1 MIKYKNGDILDASE
15 NIICHQVNCKGIMG
29 SGLAKQIKDKNP
41 QAYLLY
47 KNHCKYYNYPLK
59 LLGTCFMVQSDDKQ
73 KIIANIFAQD
83 GYGKGLQTNYDA
95 LEMGLFNLKK
105 CAKATDYS
113 IAIPYKIGCGLAN
126 GDWNI
131 VFDIINRIFDD
142 YDVTIYKL
150 NRRDE

>member
-1 MIKYKNGDILDASE
+1 MIKYKNSDILDASE
-15 NIICHQVNCKGIMG
+15 NIICHQVNCQGVMG
-29 SGLAKQIKDKNP
+29 AGLAKQIKDKNP

-47 KNHCKYYNYPLK
+47 KNHCKYYNYSLK

-83 GYGKGLQTNYDA
+83 GYGNGLQTDYDA
-95 LEMGLFNLKK
+95 LEIGLLNLKE
-105 CAKATDYS
+105 CAKVMDYS

-126 GDWNI
+126 GNWNI
-131 VFDIINRIFDD
+131 VFDIINRIFDN

-150 NRRDE
+150 NRIEE